1 MSLRCDHIATPLR
14 WSCRPRCRVH
24 GRDVEWIGLKEE
36 RYHRMKQWENMKY
49 WTCWGLENIRM
60 LWMLLFNLD
69 EMKSGLC
76 WHEWKRICHVPA
88 VCFDLYETMVSVL
101 NHEMKP
107 LSIFL
112 RMKPGRS
119 ILTAAQVTVVSSLST
134 QSKKNWAPKS
144 SQWFF
149 CWRCAFCMNTF
160 LTIPRTQREELDR
173 YDVRS
178 RDQTREI
185 LGAD

>member
-36 RYHRMKQWENMKY
+36 RYHRMKHYEKYDVLNMLRLGEHQDALDAFDLFRWDEIRTMLAWMKEDLPCTSSLLWFVWNHGVSVEPRNETPQY
-49 WTCWGLENIRM
+49 FLENEARKIHTHGSTGHGSFFS
-60 LWMLLFNLD
+60 LYPIKKELGPKKF
-69 EMKSGLC
+69 
-76 WHEWKRICHVPA
+76 A
-88 VCFDLYETMVSVL
+88 V
-101 NHEMKP
+101 
-107 LSIFL
+107 I
-112 RMKPGRS
+112 
-119 ILTAAQVTVVSSLST
+119 
-134 QSKKNWAPKS
+134 
-144 SQWFF
+144 F